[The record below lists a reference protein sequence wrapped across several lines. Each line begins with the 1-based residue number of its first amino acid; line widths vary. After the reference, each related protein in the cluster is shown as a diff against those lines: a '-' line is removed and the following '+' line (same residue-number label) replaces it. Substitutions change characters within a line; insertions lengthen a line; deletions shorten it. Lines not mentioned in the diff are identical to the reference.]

1 MLLNN
6 QWIAEEIKQEKKKKK
21 KLETNVNET
30 TTFQNLQDTVEP
42 VPRQNFIAIHSP
54 SSGNKETLSH
64 LTLYQV
70 GAKVIVFLDHE
81 F

>member
-6 QWIAEEIKQEKKKKK
+6 QYIAEEIKEEKTDKEKTRGKWKWNHNNPKSTRYSKASSKREGYSSTILPQETR
-21 KLETNVNET
+21 KLC
-30 TTFQNLQDTVEP
+30 
-42 VPRQNFIAIHSP
+42 
-54 SSGNKETLSH
+54 H
-64 LTLYQV
+64 LTFYQV